1 MNRPI
6 RTTAGVALAAI
17 TALAAS
23 SPALADHNDRYRAT
37 SARYDYARV
46 VDVKPLIRSYRVEVP
61 VRECFE
67 RPRDY
72 DRDHRGRRASAGPG
86 RTIAGAIIGGVVGR
100 QFGDGSGRDAMTA
113 LGALVGASA
122 ASRDDVRRHARYRDE
137 PVRYCETRYEYE
149 DRDRVEGFRV
159 TYVYD
164 GETYTTRTEYDPGD
178 RIRVEVKVRPVTR

>member
-1 MNRPI
+1 MKKTTPI
-6 RTTAGVALAAI
+6 IAGLTLAA
-17 TALAAS
+17 ASLAMPV
-23 SPALADHNDRYRAT
+23 PALADHDTRYRAS

-46 VDVKPLIRSYRVEVP
+46 IDVKPLIRSYRVEVP
-61 VRECFE
+61 VRECYE
-67 RPRDY
+67 TRRDY
-72 DRDHRGRRASAGPG
+72 DRGYRGHRDAGPG

-122 ASRDDVRRHARYRDE
+122 ANRDHRGRARYE
-137 PVRYCETRYEYE
+137 EAPAMYCETRYEYE
-149 DRDRVEGFRV
+149 ERDRVEGFRV

-164 GETYTTRTEYDPGD
+164 GETYTTRTEHDPGD